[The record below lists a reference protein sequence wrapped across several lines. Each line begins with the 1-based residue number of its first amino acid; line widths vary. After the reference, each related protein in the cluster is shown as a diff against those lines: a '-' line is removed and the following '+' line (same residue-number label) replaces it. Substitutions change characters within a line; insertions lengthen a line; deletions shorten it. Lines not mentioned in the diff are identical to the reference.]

1 MAGHRPWSE
10 LRDKM
15 SPEQRAASDALY
27 QEKRIGLLVAEMR
40 KQSGLTQTE
49 LAERIGT
56 GQSTLSEME
65 AAGDMRITTLNKI
78 VGELG
83 GSVVIHMPSGDINLT
98 PLPSE

>member
-10 LRDKM
+10 IEKRM
-15 SPEQRAASDALY
+15 TPQQRADSDALY

-49 LAERIGT
+49 LAKRIGT

-65 AAGDMRITTLNKI
+65 ASGDMRITTLNKI
-78 VGELG
+78 VNELG
-83 GSVVIHMPSGDINLT
+83 GTVVVHMPGGDISLT
-98 PLPSE
+98 PTSGV

>member
-10 LRDKM
+10 IEKRLT
-15 SPEQRAASDALY
+15 PEQKVASDALY
-27 QEKRIGLLVAEMR
+27 HEKRIGLLVAEMR

-49 LAERIGT
+49 LAKRIGT

-65 AAGDMRITTLNKI
+65 ASGDMRITTLNKI

-83 GSVVIHMPSGDINLT
+83 GKVVVHMPDGEINLT
-98 PLPSE
+98 PTLSE